1 MKSYLLWSVLVGS
14 GLLLG
19 LVMLRNRYAF
29 QWLGMFCLHIAFAS
43 ILLYSLNLF
52 SSYTHLELPLNAVT
66 VGTVS
71 VLGLPG
77 LAALA
82 ALKLWVVGV

>member
-1 MKSYLLWSVLVGS
+1 MKTVILWSVLIGS
-14 GLLLG
+14 GVILG
-19 LVMLRNRYAF
+19 GVLLRNRFAF
-29 QWLGMFCLHIAFAS
+29 QWLGRICLHLAFAS
-43 ILLYSLNLF
+43 ILLYILNLF
-52 SSYTHLELPLNAVT
+52 SGYTHIELPLNAVT

-82 ALKLWVVGV
+82 ALKLWVV